1 MRQVVR
7 RLHGLLLVPS
17 EASEPNIDLG
27 EENGRHAPKDI
38 ELMMMGSSG
47 LSFSSESIPLNTES
61 SSSAVSLEVHRHSEQ
76 IQSHSLHR
84 R

>member
-27 EENGRHAPKDI
+27 EELIIGRRAPEDI
-38 ELMMMGSSG
+38 EPMMMDSSG
-47 LSFSSESIPLNTES
+47 LSFSSESITVRE
-61 SSSAVSLEVHRHSEQ
+61 AF
-76 IQSHSLHR
+76 
-84 R
+84 